1 MSAGVKLLS
10 VLFGTLM
17 ACATGA
23 AANDRAEYNRRAADT
38 YVALFKSLDRNG
50 DAAVTRSEAQG
61 NLNFVPAFDDMDIN
75 RDGIVTAEELRRYI
89 EQRYEV
95 RVENAPP

>member
-1 MSAGVKLLS
+1 MSL
-10 VLFGTLM
+10 LFGTLM

-38 YVALFKSLDRNG
+38 YVALFKSLDRNA
-50 DAAVTRSEAQG
+50 DSTVTRVEAQG
-61 NLNFVPAFDDMDIN
+61 DLNFVPFFDDMDIN
-75 RDGIVTAEELRRYI
+75 RDGIVTADELRRYI

-95 RVENAPP
+95 RVESAQP